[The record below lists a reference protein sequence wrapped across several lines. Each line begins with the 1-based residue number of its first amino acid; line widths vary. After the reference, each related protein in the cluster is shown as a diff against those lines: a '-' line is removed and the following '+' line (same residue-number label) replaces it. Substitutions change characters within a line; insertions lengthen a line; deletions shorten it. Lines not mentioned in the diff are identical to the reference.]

1 MLSTTATSFSQFCS
15 QQRDQLL
22 LPEHWSAF
30 KKASDDA
37 GVFLFSNTYFWFFD
51 EILLGCAKLEFA
63 MLKTLTILGA
73 SNTLVFGV
81 LTLFA
86 DSDKFANNLI
96 ATMFFGAFT
105 AILVTTKMM
114 SSNRENVDLSKQSWP
129 NDVGGGSGF

>member
-1 MLSTTATSFSQFCS
+1 M
-15 QQRDQLL
+15 
-22 LPEHWSAF
+22 
-30 KKASDDA
+30 
-37 GVFLFSNTYFWFFD
+37 
-51 EILLGCAKLEFA
+51 EFA

-96 ATMFFGAFT
+96 ATMIFGAFT

>member
-1 MLSTTATSFSQFCS
+1 
-15 QQRDQLL
+15 
-22 LPEHWSAF
+22 
-30 KKASDDA
+30 
-37 GVFLFSNTYFWFFD
+37 
-51 EILLGCAKLEFA
+51 

-96 ATMFFGAFT
+96 ATMIFGAFT
-105 AILVTTKMM
+105 SILVTTKMM

>member
-1 MLSTTATSFSQFCS
+1 M
-15 QQRDQLL
+15 
-22 LPEHWSAF
+22 
-30 KKASDDA
+30 
-37 GVFLFSNTYFWFFD
+37 
-51 EILLGCAKLEFA
+51 EFA

-96 ATMFFGAFT
+96 ATMIFGAFT
-105 AILVTTKMM
+105 TILVTTKMM

>member
-1 MLSTTATSFSQFCS
+1 
-15 QQRDQLL
+15 
-22 LPEHWSAF
+22 
-30 KKASDDA
+30 
-37 GVFLFSNTYFWFFD
+37 
-51 EILLGCAKLEFA
+51 

>member
-1 MLSTTATSFSQFCS
+1 M
-15 QQRDQLL
+15 
-22 LPEHWSAF
+22 
-30 KKASDDA
+30 
-37 GVFLFSNTYFWFFD
+37 
-51 EILLGCAKLEFA
+51 EFA

-96 ATMFFGAFT
+96 ATMIFGAFT
-105 AILVTTKMM
+105 SILVTTKMM

>member
-1 MLSTTATSFSQFCS
+1 
-15 QQRDQLL
+15 
-22 LPEHWSAF
+22 
-30 KKASDDA
+30 
-37 GVFLFSNTYFWFFD
+37 
-51 EILLGCAKLEFA
+51 

-96 ATMFFGAFT
+96 ATMIFGAFT

-114 SSNRENVDLSKQSWP
+114 SANRENVDLSNQSWP

>member
-1 MLSTTATSFSQFCS
+1 
-15 QQRDQLL
+15 
-22 LPEHWSAF
+22 
-30 KKASDDA
+30 
-37 GVFLFSNTYFWFFD
+37 
-51 EILLGCAKLEFA
+51 

-96 ATMFFGAFT
+96 ATMIFGAFT

-114 SSNRENVDLSKQSWP
+114 SLNRENVDLSKQSWP